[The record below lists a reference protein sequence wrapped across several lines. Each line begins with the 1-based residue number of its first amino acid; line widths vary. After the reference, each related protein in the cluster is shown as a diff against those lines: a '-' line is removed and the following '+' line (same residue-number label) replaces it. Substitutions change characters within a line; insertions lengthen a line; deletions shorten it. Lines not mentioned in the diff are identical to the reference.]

1 LWIDGT
7 AGGNALPGAFPAYQ
21 RMVVALDTGGAIKGN
36 VRADL
41 YVGHGDRAGSEAGR
55 IKHVLTMWKIVP
67 YAAPPAATLPG
78 Q

>member
-1 LWIDGT
+1 
-7 AGGNALPGAFPAYQ
+7 
-21 RMVVALDTGGAIKGN
+21 VSALDTGGAIKGN

-41 YVGHGDRAGSEAGR
+41 YIGHGDRAGSEAGK

-67 YAAPPAATLPG
+67 YVAPVAPA